1 MPQLDWSK
9 FEDLSG
15 AADVNFEK
23 LCRSLIRR
31 HYGQYGSFKEL
42 ANQAGVEFHLK
53 LDQDCALGD
62 STRWYG
68 WQCKWYDLPRA
79 RAIGTTRKDK
89 IVDGLEKSKKYLPHL
104 TDWVLWTRYILTEGD
119 QEWFYGLQAN
129 YPFKL
134 HLQTCDDIE
143 SLLVGPALALRE
155 AYFGELVIDEQV
167 LNHHY
172 QIIAS
177 THSKKFQPEVHQTV
191 KAEKIIEKFLGR
203 HSSWDSLDS
212 LEKSINN
219 NLKIVKDAVNL
230 EDNNVKTTLPDFI
243 ADGERLSSFLNS
255 LFSELAVGNFEKA
268 KDLLAEDLNYDWSKY
283 RKTIAR
289 LRANRS
295 HTAMS
300 ATNLLADFY
309 AFSQEIKKV
318 RTALNARVI
327 TIVGK
332 AGDGKTDLALDICRP
347 RDGINAGVLFLGKD
361 LNAGENLDHLVKSF
375 KIYGRPINTF
385 EDLLEAVDAAGQR
398 LCKRIPI
405 IIDGLSESENPR
417 DWRNEVA
424 KASALLENYPNVLL
438 VLTLRGEFYQ
448 DCIPE
453 NILTFKLTGFGDNP
467 LEAIHRYFEYYKI
480 DALDAD
486 IPIELLTHPLTLR
499 LYCESAN
506 SERRVVVGV
515 EALPRSQVAIFEKYF
530 ENAIDRIVA
539 LSSSNQRLYHE
550 DVEYVLLDIAEI
562 LWKENRRTL
571 DLRQARSIAN
581 EIVQSG
587 NNLIKSLES
596 EGILLRYRSQNG
608 NPEIGFSYDLMAG
621 FKIAEYLLKGDFN
634 SWIAQNINKIQYNQ
648 PHSNTLAYDVFNSLV
663 GLYPKYYERKHLWQL
678 LEGDFKERALL
689 QATQEQAS
697 LINRETIQEF
707 QRYLLSSEQFASQ
720 AFKKLKTTRSAY
732 AHPFDANLLDKA
744 LREMSNT
751 YRDLTWSEWIRIN
764 SRELKNDLDIL
775 EKRWSQIEIDSKE
788 RGRVI
793 WVTWLLTTNHR
804 DLRDQATK
812 TLSIYA
818 KKDPKTLFEI
828 AINSLDII
836 DPYVPERIFAA
847 IYGGILS
854 ADFIESERI
863 RTNVCDFAK
872 KLVESCFVPNAKHS
886 TTHTILREYFLGII
900 NYALTVNQSFLDE
913 EYLAYC
919 RKPYKHLPNLFD
931 NLPKVDEE
939 KLNEVKKAALRMDF
953 NNYTIGRLTTD
964 RANYDDSHPDYIQTR
979 RTILKRMIQ
988 LGYDPEK
995 FQEIDRT
1002 ISSSSYYNRDEK
1014 IDRYGKKYSWIAF
1027 YEMYGWKADR
1037 GLLNDWREKE
1047 RCSDVSIDPSFPL
1060 NEKTWE
1066 PELKDLFINTPQDIK
1081 NWILNGPIPD
1091 YKGLL
1096 QTKKLKADQTWVLLN
1111 SFIEE
1116 HTQSDYRQLFTFIR
1130 GFFVNNS
1137 QLKAITQF
1145 VDEKDYF
1152 GNNALPGIPEYH
1164 YSYAGE
1170 MVLSNMH
1177 FTLVEKESSK
1187 VNFNEWDDLS
1197 PLVEVPVQSYAWE
1210 SYHSSLNQAGGIV
1223 FPNSEICQRLN
1234 LKYQNGEPDLYDND
1248 GVASIF
1254 RNLTSKNDNLKG
1266 SVSYLRKDL
1275 FEKYL
1280 KDTDQTFIWILWGER
1295 NQHYKGYS
1303 AGDVDVHEFFQSK
1316 MHLHKKVYVWTNGKI
1331 ALRK

>member
-1 MPQLDWSK
+1 MSHLDWSK
-9 FEDLSG
+9 FENLSG

-23 LCRSLIRR
+23 LCRSLIKR

-53 LDQDCALGD
+53 LDQDCALGG

-89 IVDGLEKSKKYLPHL
+89 IVDGLNKSEKYLPHL
-104 TDWVLWTRYILTEGD
+104 TDWVLWTKYILTEGD

-167 LNHHY
+167 LNQHY

-191 KAEKIIEKFLGR
+191 KAEKIIEKCLGR

-230 EDNNVKTTLPDFI
+230 EDSYVKTTLPDFI
-243 ADGERLSSFLNS
+243 ADGERLSGFLNS
-255 LFSELAVGNFEKA
+255 LFSELAAGNFEKA
-268 KDLLAEDLNYDWSKY
+268 KELLVEDLSCDWSKY

-295 HTAMS
+295 HTAMF
-300 ATNLLADFY
+300 AANLLADFY

-318 RTALNARVI
+318 RNALNAKVI

-332 AGDGKTDLALDICRP
+332 AGDGKTDLAFDISRP

-375 KIYGRPINTF
+375 KIYGRPVNTF
-385 EDLLEAVDAAGQR
+385 EDLLEAVDAVGQR

-405 IIDGLSESENPR
+405 VIDGLSESEDPR
-417 DWRNEVA
+417 NWRNEVA
-424 KASALLENYPNVLL
+424 KASALLGNYPNVLL
-438 VLTLRGEFYQ
+438 VLTLRGEFYK

-453 NILTFKLTGFGDNP
+453 NTPTLKLNGFGDNP
-467 LEAIHRYFEYYKI
+467 IEAIHRYFEYYKI

-499 LYCESAN
+499 LYCEAAN
-506 SERRVVVGV
+506 SERRVAVGV

-530 ENAIDRIVA
+530 EKAIDRIVD
-539 LSSSNQRLYHE
+539 LSPSNQRLYHE
-550 DVEYVLLDIAEI
+550 DIEDALLRIAEI
-562 LWKENRRTL
+562 LWTENRRTL
-571 DLRQARSIAN
+571 DFRQARNIAN
-581 EIVQSG
+581 DIVDWG
-587 NNLIKSLES
+587 INLIKSLES
-596 EGILLRYRSQNG
+596 EGVLLRYRSENSNQ
-608 NPEIGFSYDLMAG
+608 EIGFAYDLMAG
-621 FKIAEYLLKGDFN
+621 FKISEYLLKGDFN
-634 SWIAQNINKIQYNQ
+634 SWIMQNINKIQYGQ

-663 GLYPKYYERKHLWQL
+663 GLYPKYYGRKHLWQL

-689 QATQEQAS
+689 QTTQEQAS

-707 QRYLLSSEQFASQ
+707 QSYLLSSEQFASQ
-720 AFKKLKTTRSAY
+720 AFKKLKITRSAY
-732 AHPFDANLLDKA
+732 AHPFDATFLDKA
-744 LREMSNT
+744 LRNMSNT
-751 YRDLTWSEWIRIN
+751 YRDLTWSEWVRKN
-764 SRELKNDLDIL
+764 FRELKNDLELL
-775 EKRWSQIEIDSKE
+775 EKRWSEVQIGSSEK
-788 RGRVI
+788 GRAI
-793 WVTWLLTTNHR
+793 WVQWLLTTNHR

-812 TLSIYA
+812 VLSIYA
-818 KKDPKTLFEI
+818 RKDPRSFFEM
-828 AINSLDII
+828 AINSLDIT
-836 DPYVPERIFAA
+836 DPYVPERTFAA
-847 IYGGILS
+847 AYGAILS
-854 ADFIESERI
+854 ADFIDAEKINS
-863 RTNVCDFAK
+863 NVCGFAQK
-872 KLVESCFVPNAKHS
+872 IIENCFIPNAQYS
-886 TTHTILREYFLGII
+886 TTHTILREYLLGTI
-900 NYALTVNQSFLDE
+900 NYALTVNQNFINQ
-913 EYLAYC
+913 EYLGYC
-919 RKPYKHLPNLFD
+919 QKPYEHLPNLFE
-931 NLPKVDEE
+931 NLPEVDEAQ
-939 KLNEVKKAALRMDF
+939 LMEVKKSALRMDF
-953 NNYTIGRLTTD
+953 NNYTIGRLITD

-988 LGYDPEK
+988 LGYQPEK
-995 FQEIDRT
+995 FEEIDRN
-1002 ISSSSYYNRDEK
+1002 IGSNSYYNRDVK

-1027 YEMYGWKADR
+1027 YEMYGWKANR
-1037 GLLNDWREKE
+1037 ELLDDWREKE
-1047 RCSDVSIDPSFPL
+1047 RCSDVSIDPSFPI
-1060 NEKTWE
+1060 NDKAWD
-1066 PELKDLFINTPQDIK
+1066 PELKDLFGNSPQDIG

-1096 QTKKLKADQTWVLLN
+1096 QTKKLVGDQTWILLDG
-1111 SFIEE
+1111 FIEE
-1116 HTQSDYRQLFTFIR
+1116 NALSDYRQIFTFIR
-1130 GFFVNNS
+1130 GFFITNT
-1137 QLKAITQF
+1137 QLKAIKKF
-1145 VDEKDYF
+1145 VNEKSYL
-1152 GNNALPGIPEYH
+1152 GNNALPKVPEYH
-1164 YSYAGE
+1164 YTYAGE
-1170 MVLSNMH
+1170 MVLSNIH

-1187 VNFNEWDDLS
+1187 VQFNEWDELS
-1197 PLVEVPVQSYAWE
+1197 PLVEVPVQSYEWE
-1210 SYHSSLNQAGGIV
+1210 SYHSSLNQAGRIL
-1223 FPNSEICQRLN
+1223 FPNTEICQSLN
-1234 LKYQNGEPDLYDND
+1234 LKYQNGEPDLYDDN

-1254 RNLTSKNDNLKG
+1254 RKLTSTTNNLKG

-1280 KDTDQTFIWILWGER
+1280 NDTDQTFIWILWGER

-1303 AGDVDVHEFFQSK
+1303 EENIDVHQYFQCNK
-1316 MHLHKKVYVWTNGKI
+1316 HLHKQISTWNDVNNG
-1331 ALRK
+1331 

>member
-1 MPQLDWSK
+1 MSQLDWNK
-9 FEDLSG
+9 FENLSG

-23 LCRSLIRR
+23 LCRSLIKR
-31 HYGQYGSFKEL
+31 HYAQYGSFKEL
-42 ANQAGVEFHLK
+42 ANQAGVEFHLN
-53 LDQDCALGD
+53 LDQNSDLGD

-79 RAIGTTRKDK
+79 RAIGKSRKDK
-89 IVDGLEKSKKYLPHL
+89 IVDGLNKSKKYLPHL
-104 TDWVLWTRYILTEGD
+104 TDWVLWTRYILTESD

-167 LNHHY
+167 LNQHY
-172 QIIAS
+172 QVIAS

-191 KAEKIIEKFLGR
+191 KAEKIIEKCLGR

-230 EDNNVKTTLPDFI
+230 EDSYVKRTLPNFI
-243 ADGERLSSFLNS
+243 ADGERLSNLLNS

-268 KDLLAEDLNYDWSKY
+268 KELLVEDLSCDGSKY

-295 HTAMS
+295 HTAMF
-300 ATNLLADFY
+300 AANLLADFY
-309 AFSQEIKKV
+309 ASSQEIKRV
-318 RTALNARVI
+318 RNALNTKVI
-327 TIVGK
+327 TIIGK

-361 LNAGENLDHLVKSF
+361 LNAGETLDHLVKSF
-375 KIYGRPINTF
+375 KIYGRPVNTF
-385 EDLLEAVDAAGQR
+385 EGLLEAVDAAGQR

-405 IIDGLSESENPR
+405 IIDGLSESEDPR
-417 DWRNEVA
+417 NWRNEVA
-424 KASALLENYPNVLL
+424 KANTLLENYPNVLL
-438 VLTLRGEFYQ
+438 VLTLREEFYK

-453 NILTFKLTGFGDNP
+453 SIPTFELNGFVDDP
-467 LEAIHRYFEYYKI
+467 IAAIHSYFEYYKI

-486 IPIELLTHPLTLR
+486 IPIELLAHPLTLR
-499 LYCESAN
+499 LYCEAAN
-506 SERRVVVGV
+506 SERRIVVGV

-530 ENAIDRIVA
+530 EKAIDRIVD
-539 LSSSNQRLYHE
+539 LSPSNQRLYHE
-550 DVEYVLLDIAEI
+550 DIEDTLLKIAEV
-562 LWKENRRTL
+562 LWTENRRTL
-571 DLRQARSIAN
+571 DFRQARNVAN
-581 EIVQSG
+581 DIVDWGSS
-587 NNLIKSLES
+587 LIKSLES
-596 EGILLRYRSQNG
+596 EGVLLRYRSQNG
-608 NPEIGFSYDLMAG
+608 NHEIGFSYDLMAG

-634 SWIAQNINKIQYNQ
+634 SWITRNINKIQYNQ

-663 GLYPKYYERKHLWQL
+663 GLYPKYYVRRHLWQL
-678 LEGDFKERALL
+678 LEDDFKERALL
-689 QATQEQAS
+689 QTTQEQAA
-697 LINRETIQEF
+697 LINRETIEEF
-707 QRYLLSSEQFASQ
+707 QKYLLSSEQFASK
-720 AFKKLKTTRSAY
+720 AFAKLKTTRSAY
-732 AHPFDANLLDKA
+732 AHPFDGNFLDKA
-744 LREMSNT
+744 LRAMGNT
-751 YRDLTWSEWIRIN
+751 YRDLTWSEWIRRY
-764 SRELKNDLDIL
+764 SRELKNDLEVL
-775 EKRWSQIEIDSKE
+775 EERWSRIEIGSNEK
-788 RGRVI
+788 GRAI
-793 WVTWLLTTNHR
+793 WVQWLLTTSHR

-812 TLSIYA
+812 VLSIYA
-818 KKDPKTLFEI
+818 KKDPRAFFEM
-828 AINSLDII
+828 AINSLDIT

-854 ADFIESERI
+854 ADLIKSKRI
-863 RTNVCDFAK
+863 RTNICDFAQ
-872 KLVESCFVPNAKHS
+872 KLIESCFVPNAEYS

-900 NYALTVNQSFLDE
+900 NYALTVNQSFINE

-919 RKPYKHLPNLFD
+919 RKPYTHLPNLFD
-931 NLPKVDEE
+931 NLPDVDEE
-939 KLNEVKKAALRMDF
+939 KLKEVKKTALRMDF

-988 LGYDPEK
+988 LGYNPEK

-1037 GLLNDWREKE
+1037 GLLDDWREKE

-1060 NEKTWE
+1060 NEKAWE
-1066 PELKDLFINTPQDIK
+1066 PELKDLFVNSPQDIG

-1096 QTKKLKADQTWVLLN
+1096 QTKKLVGDQTWILLDG
-1111 SFIEE
+1111 FIEE
-1116 HTQSDYRQLFTFIR
+1116 NALSDYRQIFTFIR
-1130 GFFVNNS
+1130 GFFITNT
-1137 QLKAITQF
+1137 QLKAIKQF
-1145 VDEKDYF
+1145 VDEKDYL
-1152 GNNALPGIPEYH
+1152 GNNALPRVPEYH
-1164 YSYAGE
+1164 YTYAGE
-1170 MVLSNMH
+1170 MVLSNMY

-1187 VNFNEWDDLS
+1187 VKFNEWDELS
-1197 PLVEVPVQSYAWE
+1197 LLVEVPVQSYEWE

-1223 FPNSEICQRLN
+1223 FPNAEICQSLN
-1234 LKYQNGEPDLYDND
+1234 LKYQNGEPDLYDDN

-1254 RNLTSKNDNLKG
+1254 RNLTSTTNNLKG

-1280 KDTDQTFIWILWGER
+1280 NDTDQTFIWILWGER

-1303 AGDVDVHEFFQSK
+1303 EEHIDVHQYFQAQK
-1316 MHLHKKVYVWTNGKI
+1316 HLHKTVVIWDEYKDF
-1331 ALRK
+1331 RS